1 MVTDRRAEACHRQN
15 SRVTPRVL
23 SVASMTAKETDMS
36 TELGYDVFISEPI
49 SQNVTELLPNGERAG
64 WSPLSATLIHGRND
78 AVLADP
84 PFTREQAHAVGD
96 WVQASNKNL
105 THIFATH
112 GHGDHWF
119 TAGILAERFGAQIIA
134 TAGTIDQMHRNV
146 AMREAVWDRL
156 FPGQIPETTVAAV
169 PPENNRIEL
178 EGYPLD
184 VVEVGPTD
192 TDAASVLH
200 VPDLDLVVAGDA
212 VYNGVHLY
220 LAESADGG
228 RDKWRSAIDIVE
240 ALNPRWIVAGHKNKD
255 LDDTATRAISQT
267 RDYLDSAD
275 ELLSQQPTPL
285 GFFNAM
291 VERYPDRLNP
301 GALWL
306 GATTL
311 CR

>member
-1 MVTDRRAEACHRQN
+1 MVTDRQAEACHRQN

-49 SQNVTELLPNGERAG
+49 SQNVTELLPNGDRAG

-84 PFTREQAHAVGD
+84 PFTRDQAHTVGD

-119 TAGILAERFGAQIIA
+119 TAGMLAERFGAQIIA
-134 TAGTIDQMHRNV
+134 TPGTIDQMHRNV

-184 VVEVGPTD
+184 VVEVGHTD

-255 LDDTATRAISQT
+255 LDDTATRTMSET

-275 ELLSQQPTPL
+275 ELLSQQPTAL

-306 GATTL
+306 GATAL